1 MLPKNNRLKK
11 KKDFDKVFKKGKT
24 IAGKLIFLKYLKN
37 KLKINR
43 FGFVVSLK
51 LSKKA
56 VIRNKLRRQL
66 REVTRK
72 KLPNIRPGLDIII
85 IAKPEIINKDYQ
97 DIKDELEDLF
107 KSI

>member
-1 MLPKNNRLKK
+1 MLPRENRLKK

-56 VIRNKLRRQL
+56 VIRNRIRRQL
-66 REVTRK
+66 REITRCN
-72 KLPNIRPGLDIII
+72 LFNIKPGFDVLI